1 MLIFI
6 HGTFFEIMVC
16 FSVTVLMLKNYDWLG
31 GADKVSLLVGIFF
44 ALLRLGYLALVF
56 YFILTK
62 AKLIVQKTQGEL
74 AEENQGKIKDVHEDV
89 LSSRRISISA
99 P

>member
-6 HGTFFEIMVC
+6 HGTFFEIMVS
-16 FSVTVLMLKNYDWLG
+16 FSVTVLMLKNYYWLG

-44 ALLRLGYLALVF
+44 ALLLLGYLALVF

-62 AKLIVQKTQGEL
+62 AKLFVQKTQGEL
-74 AEENQGKIKDVHEDV
+74 AEENQDKIKDVHEDV
-89 LSSRRISISA
+89 LSSIRFSIDS